1 MSTLKVNELL
11 NTSGNADITNVGKVL
26 QVVRNSSTSEFDAN
40 TTSYQSTFS
49 CSITLKSSSS
59 HCLVICTPVR
69 LLQGGST
76 DGLYRL
82 INTTQG
88 NTGQNI
94 YRVPYNGS
102 GGKGPSTFIFNYPTT
117 LTAGNSYTFHLQA
130 KTSTADTNILGDN
143 GSTSTMTIIE
153 YIA

>member
-26 QVVRNSSTSEFDAN
+26 QIARSSSTSEFNAS

-49 CSITLKSSSS
+49 CAITLKSSSS

-69 LLQGGST
+69 LSMGGST

-82 INTTQG
+82 LNTTQG
-88 NTGQNI
+88 NAGQNI
-94 YRVPYNGS
+94 YRIAYAGS
-102 GGKGPSTFIFNYPTT
+102 GYKNPVMIFNYPTT

-130 KTSTADTNILGDN
+130 KTATADTNILGDN
-143 GSTSTMTIIE
+143 GSTSTMNIIE

>member
-1 MSTLKVNELL
+1 M
-11 NTSGNADITNVGKVL
+11 
-26 QVVRNSSTSEFDAN
+26 
-40 TTSYQSTFS
+40 
-49 CSITLKSSSS
+49 
-59 HCLVICTPVR
+59 
-69 LLQGGST
+69 GGST

-88 NTGQNI
+88 NTGQNT

-117 LTAGNSYTFHLQA
+117 LTAGNSYTFHLQG

-143 GSTSTMTIIE
+143 GSTSTMTIME
-153 YIA
+153 VEPS

>member
-1 MSTLKVNELL
+1 MSINFV
-11 NTSGNADITNVGKVL
+11 GNLPQDLPARML
-26 QVVRNSSTSEFDAN
+26 QVVRSSSTSEFDAN
-40 TTSYQSTFS
+40 STSYSNTFS

-59 HCLVICTPVR
+59 HCLVIVTPVR

-88 NTGQNI
+88 NTGMNT

-102 GGKGPSTFIFNYPTT
+102 GGKGPSTFIFNYGTT